1 MRISVTWHGRS
12 KFKGKVAES
21 INRTEDSKL
30 FTASE
35 HDLRDGFPFVITH
48 WIHDIHLEIPWHS
61 HEFIEIAFIA
71 NGTATHVFQAPKQQ
85 RFESR
90 VSKGDIF
97 IINPGE
103 LHKYEM
109 LQDERIEVVNM
120 LFYPKIVDWTLI
132 READN
137 VELMDFFY
145 VQPFLPPEIRFGN
158 VLKLKREEAGVV
170 RQMVENLVYEYNH
183 KKTNYQLLIKLMM
196 TQLIVLI
203 GRNYTEQRKSYMT
216 PGIMSAQRI
225 NNIHRVIGY
234 LERHYA
240 EDISLEQLSRIS
252 LYSERQLTRIFKEAT
267 GETIFGYLHQLRIER
282 AKRLLLTTDAK
293 VSDICTEVGFNDIR
307 FFNKVFKKITGLN
320 PKHYR
325 LNQAQAGSM
334 EHEFTSTLD
343 LDR

>member
-1 MRISVTWHGRS
+1 MAVEIQ
-12 KFKGKVAES
+12 GKVAGS
-21 INRTEDSKL
+21 INHTEDVKL

-35 HDLRDGFPFVITH
+35 HHLRDGFPFVITH
-48 WIHDIHLEIPWHS
+48 WIHDIHQEIPWHS
-61 HEFIEIAFIA
+61 HEFIEIAFIV

-85 RFESR
+85 RYESR

-132 READN
+132 RDTEDM
-137 VELMDFFY
+137 ELMDFFY

-158 VLKLKREEAGVV
+158 VLKLNREEAGVV

-183 KKTNYQLLIKLMM
+183 KKSNYQLLIKLMI

-203 GRNYTEQRKSYMT
+203 SRNYTEQKKSYMGS
-216 PGIMSAQRI
+216 GISRAHRMD
-225 NNIHRVIGY
+225 NIHRAIGY

-240 EDISLEQLSRIS
+240 EDISLEQLSKIS
-252 LYSERQLTRIFKEAT
+252 IYSERQLTRIFKDVT
-267 GETIFGYLHQLRIER
+267 GETIFRYLHQLRIER

-293 VSDICTEVGFNDIR
+293 VSDICTAVGFNDIR
-307 FFNKVFKKITGLN
+307 FFNKVFKKMTGLN

-325 LNQAQAGSM
+325 LHQAQAGSM
-334 EHEFTSTLD
+334 DHEFTSTLD
-343 LDR
+343 MDK